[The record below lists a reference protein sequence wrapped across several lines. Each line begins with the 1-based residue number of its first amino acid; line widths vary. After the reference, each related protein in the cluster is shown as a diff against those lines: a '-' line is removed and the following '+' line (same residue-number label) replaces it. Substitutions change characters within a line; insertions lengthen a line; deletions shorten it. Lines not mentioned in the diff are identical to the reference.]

1 MRLMKG
7 KIAICTAVFL
17 VVCAIFVSS
26 KISAQ
31 QQAGEYVNRQAPMVH
46 MSGLL
51 RLVETIPIPT
61 EGYMDHLTYDLKN
74 QHLFLSAENNKEIVV
89 IDMKAGKVIHQTK
102 VGGNP
107 RKPFFDASTN
117 ELWVDLGDNTAVAL
131 NGTTF
136 EVTKTV
142 ELTGGKNAPGRD
154 PDNAAFDA
162 AKGLYYVGVRTR
174 TEGSKEGSIEIID
187 TKTAK
192 LVGSIKM
199 QGQEPAG
206 IILDAAANRLYAGMG
221 DVVNGESIVK
231 VVDVAKRAIIAEWS
245 TAGGP
250 QPHVAGLDAAHHR
263 LFMGSRLG
271 GGHNVDPGKLVIIN
285 TDTGK
290 VIQTLDA
297 TGGGDEIFFDV
308 PSQRI
313 YFSGSTGTLA
323 VFHEDDPDHFKLL
336 GKVPTGAIAKSGIW
350 IPELKRYYAAV
361 PKHLVQLL
369 PTTQYGI
376 RDWITEEAHLMVFEE
391 MP

>member
-1 MRLMKG
+1 MRLSRG
-7 KIAICTAVFL
+7 KLRVS
-17 VVCAIFVSS
+17 VVVILSFCAIIVSKTKAQDPS
-26 KISAQ
+26 KD
-31 QQAGEYVNRQAPMVH
+31 YVNRQMPMVH

-74 QHLFLSAENNKEIVV
+74 QRLFLSAENNKEIVV
-89 IDMKAGKVIHQTK
+89 IDLKAGKVIHETK

-107 RKPFFDASTN
+107 RKPFFDSNTN
-117 ELWVDLGDNTAVAL
+117 ELWVDLGDNTVVSI
-131 NGTTF
+131 NGSTF
-136 EVTKTV
+136 EVTKTI

-162 AKGLYYVGVRTR
+162 AKGLYYVAVRTR

-187 TKTAK
+187 TKAGK

-199 QGQEPAG
+199 LGQEPAG
-206 IILDAAANRLYAGMG
+206 IALDAGANRLYAGMG
-221 DVVNGESIVK
+221 DVVNGESTVK
-231 VVDVAKRAIIAEWS
+231 VVDLVKRAVIAEWS

-250 QPHVAGLDAAHHR
+250 QPHVAGLDVANHR

-290 VIQTLDA
+290 VIETLDA
-297 TGGGDEIFFDV
+297 TGGGDEIFYDA
-308 PSQRI
+308 STKRI

-323 VFHEDDPDHFKLL
+323 VFHEDDPDHFRLL

-376 RDWITEEAHLMVFEE
+376 RDWITEEAHIMVFEE